1 MPFEDRTTNLDLN
14 GPDIEIKTQA
24 YGHAPGSATDK
35 TVVNPFGADAGRTGG
50 VIEITGI
57 GTASWPV
64 GYSTYAS
71 NTGSIGYQWY
81 RVNADGSTDTLG
93 ISTRYEGQ
101 TTDTLQLKY
110 LDNPEDNNKQYYVK
124 TRVIPSAYSQPE
136 GSTVTAGTAR
146 STGFAINE
154 TIDTD
159 RVTITVL
166 PELTLNTQPT
176 NQAATINNTADFNVS
191 ASVTD
196 NSTISYQWYVDGN
209 KVTDGDLTS
218 TNFAQVKKEKYSIDS
233 PNGRDNSITI
243 PEDATNV
250 VIRVGAGAG
259 GYGGTDAN
267 GAGGAGGYGRVG
279 YFTLPDGG
287 RTLTIRVG
295 QRGENANSGQQDE
308 GGRGGDV
315 TGHGNGA
322 NGGTG
327 GNSGTGG
334 GGASGCYVYDGLT
347 SSWIIAAGGGGGGG
361 GGSWNVSGNAGSAG
375 GDWQAISGDIGRDNS
390 ANGSDGDARGGSQG
404 SDGGGGGGGGGGYRG
419 GAGGSPGRDDP
430 PPPPPPPPVGGCT
443 DRNAKNYN
451 SNADYNDGSCV
462 YPIRGCMDS
471 SASNYNPRAEINE
484 GCIYPAPPPPP
495 PPPPP
500 PTDDDDE
507 DGCFVATTRV
517 LMRSA
522 TVILSDE
529 SPTEETK
536 PISEVLVG
544 DYVMNKD
551 KTKANKVVFV
561 EKRSASDKE
570 LYAPKPDE
578 KPFATKNHMLYV
590 DGKWVHADGD
600 QYPWLEDCELVSN
613 VVVEPG
619 GDQVLYNLW
628 VTGDGSYIVNG
639 YGTHSIMFDGGFM
652 KNAHDQGLLGYDD
665 VLLLMEEYT
674 EEKPNLL
681 YGSFLLNRLLGKV
694 NVKLLNRLWVN
705 MLCAEDSTKRKKT
718 AHLAMKIL
726 QKIRRII

>member
-24 YGHAPGSATDK
+24 YGHAPGSTTDK

-154 TIDTD
+154 NIDTD

-176 NQAATINNTADFNVS
+176 NQSATINNTADFNVS

-233 PNGRDNSITI
+233 ANGRDNSITI

-267 GAGGAGGYGRVG
+267 GAGGSGGYGRVG

-295 QRGENANSGQQDE
+295 QRGENAI
-308 GGRGGDV
+308 V
-315 TGHGNGA
+315 
-322 NGGTG
+322 
-327 GNSGTGG
+327 
-334 GGASGCYVYDGLT
+334 
-347 SSWIIAAGGGGGGG
+347 
-361 GGSWNVSGNAGSAG
+361 VS
-375 GDWQAISGDIGRDNS
+375 
-390 ANGSDGDARGGSQG
+390 
-404 SDGGGGGGGGGGYRG
+404 
-419 GAGGSPGRDDP
+419 
-430 PPPPPPPPVGGCT
+430 
-443 DRNAKNYN
+443 K
-451 SNADYNDGSCV
+451 
-462 YPIRGCMDS
+462 M
-471 SASNYNPRAEINE
+471 
-484 GCIYPAPPPPP
+484 
-495 PPPPP
+495 
-500 PTDDDDE
+500 
-507 DGCFVATTRV
+507 
-517 LMRSA
+517 
-522 TVILSDE
+522 
-529 SPTEETK
+529 
-536 PISEVLVG
+536 
-544 DYVMNKD
+544 
-551 KTKANKVVFV
+551 KVVMV
-561 EKRSASDKE
+561 E
-570 LYAPKPDE
+570 
-578 KPFATKNHMLYV
+578 M
-590 DGKWVHADGD
+590 
-600 QYPWLEDCELVSN
+600 
-613 VVVEPG
+613 
-619 GDQVLYNLW
+619 
-628 VTGDGSYIVNG
+628 
-639 YGTHSIMFDGGFM
+639 
-652 KNAHDQGLLGYDD
+652 
-665 VLLLMEEYT
+665 
-674 EEKPNLL
+674 
-681 YGSFLLNRLLGKV
+681 
-694 NVKLLNRLWVN
+694 
-705 MLCAEDSTKRKKT
+705 
-718 AHLAMKIL
+718 
-726 QKIRRII
+726 